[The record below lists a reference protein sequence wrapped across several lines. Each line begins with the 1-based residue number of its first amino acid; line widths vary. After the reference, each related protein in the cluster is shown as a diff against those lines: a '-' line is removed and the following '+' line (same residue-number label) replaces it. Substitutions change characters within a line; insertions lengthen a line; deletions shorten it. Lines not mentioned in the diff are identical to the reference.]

1 VAITD
6 AEFDS
11 ESELQTWAFANSG
24 TFFGNSILLPGFR
37 ITTAAGKHGVPDGFA
52 FNFDQRAWWVIECD
66 LLKHG
71 VWTHIAEQVTRF
83 VVAARNPATLRQV
96 RDKLFETVLDSN
108 KQDAIA
114 KALRTNTTRLLQQ
127 LELFLESV
135 PPSLAVL
142 IDETDQDLLDFCDA
156 LDITTEIYRIKKFVV
171 NGQAE
176 YYSPDKDQPAVTF
189 ESTGEGKEGS
199 TVFEVIEQLGG
210 AEVVSS
216 RNKCFKLKDGRIA
229 KIQYSKFHEK
239 QQVYW
244 YGINPSSY
252 SQAKALGCTD
262 FIFVMGD
269 EGFVTLPLPTVDEYT
284 KTAYVTKEADN
295 SVRHYHVYIS
305 PPPDVT
311 LKGHANAPDVNVASA
326 FQILS

>member
-1 VAITD
+1 MAITD
-6 AEFDS
+6 AQFDT
-11 ESELQTWAFANSG
+11 EGELQTWAFANSS

-37 ITTAAGKHGVPDGFA
+37 ITTAAGKHGLPDGFA
-52 FNFDQRAWWVIECD
+52 FNFDQRAWWVIECE
-66 LLKHG
+66 LLTHG
-71 VWTHIAEQVTRF
+71 VWTHIAEQITRF

-96 RDKLFETVLDSN
+96 RDKLFEKVLADS

-114 KALRTNTTRLLQQ
+114 NALRTNPTRLLQQ
-127 LELFLESV
+127 LELFLESG

-142 IDETDQDLLDFCDA
+142 IDETDQDLLDFCNA
-156 LDITTEIYRIKKFVV
+156 LDITTEIYRIKKFIV

-176 YYSPDKDQPAVTF
+176 YYSPDKNQPGVTF
-189 ESTGEGKEGS
+189 ESTGERQEGS

-216 RNKCFKLKDGRIA
+216 RNKCYKLKDGRIA
-229 KIQYSKFHEK
+229 KIQYSKLHEK
-239 QQVYW
+239 HQYYW

-252 SQAKALGCTD
+252 SQAKSLGCTD

-269 EGFVTLPLPTVDEYT
+269 EGFVTLPLPIVDEYT

-295 SVRHYHVYIS
+295 SVRHYHVYITS
-305 PPPDVT
+305 PPDVA
-311 LKGHANAPDVNVASA
+311 LKGYSNAPDVNVAEY
-326 FQILS
+326 FQTLN